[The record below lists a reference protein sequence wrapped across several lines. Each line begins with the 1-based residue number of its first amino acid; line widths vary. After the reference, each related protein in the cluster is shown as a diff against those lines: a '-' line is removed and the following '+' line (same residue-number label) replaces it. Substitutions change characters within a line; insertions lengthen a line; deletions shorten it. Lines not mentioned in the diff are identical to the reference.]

1 MIDFDKMSVQEI
13 AQKTA
18 NGNLGA
24 SLYTLISNSRAQFM
38 SILQRVNPLFFKTY
52 SDELKKMDNSK
63 LVNFLLL
70 QIKAGN
76 ITLYMDTQNEVF
88 LPDETQTK
96 RGGKILNIIKRM
108 TEFNN

>member
-24 SLYTLISNSRAQFM
+24 SLYTLISNSRTQFM
-38 SILQRVNPLFFKTY
+38 NILQKVNPLFFKTY
-52 SDELKKMDNSK
+52 ADELKKMDNSK

-76 ITLYMDTQNEVF
+76 ITLYIDTKKDVF
-88 LPDETQTK
+88 LPDESQTE
-96 RGGKILNIIKRM
+96 RGAKILSIIKRM

>member
-1 MIDFDKMSVQEI
+1 MIEFDKMAVQEI

-24 SLYTLISNSRAQFM
+24 SLYTLISNSRKQFM
-38 SILQRVNPLFFKTY
+38 DILQKVNPLFFKTY
-52 SDELKKMDNSK
+52 KDELKKMDNSK

-76 ITLYMDTQNEVF
+76 VTLYMNTTENVF
-88 LPDETQTK
+88 LPDTTQTE
-96 RGGKILNIIKRM
+96 RGAEILSIIKKM

>member
-24 SLYTLISNSRAQFM
+24 SLYTLVSNSRTQFM
-38 SILQRVNPLFFKTY
+38 NILQKVNPLFFKTY
-52 SDELKKMDNSK
+52 ADELKKMDNSK

-76 ITLYMDTQNEVF
+76 ITLYMNTQDDVF
-88 LPDETQTK
+88 LPDETQTE
-96 RGGKILNIIKRM
+96 RGEKILNIIKRM